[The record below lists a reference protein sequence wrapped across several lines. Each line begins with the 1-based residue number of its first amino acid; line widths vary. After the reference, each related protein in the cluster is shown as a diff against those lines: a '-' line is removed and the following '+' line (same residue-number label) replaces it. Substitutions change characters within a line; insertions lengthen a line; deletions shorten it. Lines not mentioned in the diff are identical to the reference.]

1 MWVVSEGVPHWCHLL
16 RFRMIRGIFNFQE
29 KCKISRIRFGES
41 FEVPEFERE
50 LDFDP
55 GNVVVHAK
63 QSWVTIMD
71 ELLL

>member
-1 MWVVSEGVPHWCHLL
+1 
-16 RFRMIRGIFNFQE
+16 MIRGIFNFQE
-29 KCKISRIRFGES
+29 KCKTSRIRFGES

-63 QSWVTIMD
+63 QSWVTISLATCVD
-71 ELLL
+71 AESVLDGEGLI